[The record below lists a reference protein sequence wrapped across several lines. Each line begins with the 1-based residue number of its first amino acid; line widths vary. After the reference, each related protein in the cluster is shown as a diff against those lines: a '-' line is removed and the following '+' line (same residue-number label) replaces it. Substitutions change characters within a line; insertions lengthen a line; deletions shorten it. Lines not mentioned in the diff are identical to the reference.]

1 VVTIFSTPFLVLS
14 IDGEG
19 FELSAIRSLAT
30 GKTARGTLARR
41 LAIALFGCG
50 LATAATAAEQSSGN
64 YWKALCDLPEND
76 YACAYYINGLVD
88 GLMMGVTETSLVSRG
103 TASKVYGYCPPSTTS
118 VGDMKQVFRKY
129 LDEHPKER
137 QYRGA
142 SLALEAWRRE
152 WPCPK

>member
-1 VVTIFSTPFLVLS
+1 M
-14 IDGEG
+14 
-19 FELSAIRSLAT
+19 T
-30 GKTARGTLARR
+30 GTGALREVGRQLRFVRAA
-41 LAIALFGCG
+41 LAIVALGWGC
-50 LATAATAAEQSSGN
+50 AVAAAEDQSSGN
-64 YWKALCDLPEND
+64 YWKALCDQPQYD

-103 TASKVYGYCPPSTTS
+103 TAPKVYGYCPPSTIS

-142 SLALEAWRRE
+142 SLALEAWRRA

>member
-1 VVTIFSTPFLVLS
+1 LDL
-14 IDGEG
+14 
-19 FELSAIRSLAT
+19 IRSAVQGNT
-30 GKTARGTLARR
+30 AGKKPAVNWRMAGR
-41 LAIALFGCG
+41 G
-50 LATAATAAEQSSGN
+50 LALAALGWALAATAAEQSSGN
-64 YWKALCDLPEND
+64 YWKALCDQPQYD

-88 GLMMGVTETSLVSRG
+88 GLMMGVTETSLVPPG

-129 LDEHPKER
+129 LDTHPRER

>member
-1 VVTIFSTPFLVLS
+1 VAL
-14 IDGEG
+14 GW
-19 FELSAIRSLAT
+19 SLA
-30 GKTARGTLARR
+30 
-41 LAIALFGCG
+41 ALG
-50 LATAATAAEQSSGN
+50 AEEQSSGN
-64 YWKALCDLPEND
+64 YWKALCDQPQYD

-103 TASKVYGYCPPSTTS
+103 TASKVYGYCPPATVS

-142 SLALEAWRRE
+142 SLAVEAWRRA